1 MLKKVIKSFLNRFVF
16 GLVKLQNEKDKG
28 SNTIKY
34 IISGKLSD
42 IQGVSLEVRN
52 VKEDVKVMSVGD
64 DSMISGRFVL
74 ETSDGRIRIGDR
86 VFIGGGLFV
95 CNCEINIGNDVLI
108 AWGCTFIDNNSHPLN
123 SSERIK
129 DLADW
134 RRGVNENRLGAYKN
148 WEVVDTKA
156 INILNKVWIGFN
168 SIILK
173 GVTIG
178 EGAVVGAGSVVTK
191 DVPPYAV
198 VGGNP
203 ARIIKYTN

>member
-1 MLKKVIKSFLNRFVF
+1 MLKKIIKSFINRCGY
-16 GLVKLQNEKDKG
+16 GLVKLRKEKDKG
-28 SNTIKY
+28 SSRTKY
-34 IISGKLSD
+34 IISGKQSD
-42 IQGVSLEVRN
+42 IDGVNLEVRN
-52 VKEDVKVMSVGD
+52 VIEDVKVMSVGD
-64 DSMISGRFVL
+64 DSMISGTFVF
-74 ETSDGRIRIGDR
+74 EAPAGRIRIGDR

-129 DLADW
+129 DLAAW
-134 RRGVNENRLGAYKN
+134 KRGVNENRSGTYKN

-156 INILNKVWIGFN
+156 INILDKVWIGFN

-178 EGAVVGAGSVVTK
+178 EGAVVGAGSVVTS
-191 DVPPYAV
+191 DIPPYAV